1 MKKIFVISGYHP
13 EKEREYNGEHIYP
26 VIQERDHLGVHYWK
40 LPNNGWIKDMGDNKF
55 LTDWN
60 DKERWGRVEE
70 AELDDKTGEEISRKV
85 LGFMILRVDRSR
97 GVL

>member
-1 MKKIFVISGYHP
+1 MKKIIVVSGYHP

-40 LPNNGWIKDMGDNKF
+40 LPTNGLIKDMGDNKF

-60 DKERWGRVEE
+60 EKERWGRVYEVE
-70 AELDDKTGEEISRKV
+70 TAEDGSELSRRS

-97 GVL
+97 GIL